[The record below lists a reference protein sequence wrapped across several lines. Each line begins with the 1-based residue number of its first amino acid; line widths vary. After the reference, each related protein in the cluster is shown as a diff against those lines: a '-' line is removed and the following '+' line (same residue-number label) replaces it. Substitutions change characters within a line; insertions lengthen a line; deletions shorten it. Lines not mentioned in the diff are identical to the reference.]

1 MALTGL
7 QIQKLLPQ
15 TNCKECGSNTCMAFA
30 MKLASKKA
38 NLSECPYASEE
49 AKQILGAASEPPV
62 KGVKIGKISVGEET
76 VFYRHEKTFVNKP
89 VIAVNINDND
99 ADALEIAKKIKEYKL
114 ERVGEILTV
123 GAVAVTQK
131 SSDADSYAAF
141 AKKIYDETDLPLI
154 LRGSDETVEKAAK
167 AVVGSASVISGV
179 TAANA
184 DKMSE
189 IAKENGHV
197 LAVKAEDLDGIH
209 ELTAKLK
216 QDGFNNLIMEF
227 KTYSLAEAF
236 QTNSIARKA
245 ALKNNE
251 KALGYASLKFID
263 TGDDKQDMI
272 FAVNEIV
279 KFGGIIVMPSFDAA
293 QLATLMTLR
302 QNIYTDPQKPI
313 QVEPKLYTI
322 GEPDRNSP
330 IFVTTNFS
338 LTYFLVSGEI
348 ENSGINAWLVIPECE
363 GMSVLT
369 AWAAG
374 KFSGAKIAAFIKEIR
389 LADMV
394 DTREIV
400 IPGYVAQISGELEEE
415 LPGYKIIVGPGE
427 SADIESFV
435 KAVLVK

>member
-38 NLSECPYASEE
+38 NLSECPYASDE
-49 AKQILGAASEPPV
+49 AKQVLGAASEPPV
-62 KGVKIGKISVGEET
+62 KGVKIGKVSLGEET
-76 VFYRHEKTFVNKP
+76 VFYRHEKTFVNQT
-89 VIAVNINDND
+89 VIAVNVRDHD
-99 ADALEIAKKIKEYKL
+99 DDALIQKIKDYKL
-114 ERVGEILTV
+114 ERVGEILKI
-123 GAVAVTQK
+123 GAVAVTQENGN
-131 SSDADSYAAF
+131 SVSYPAF
-141 AKKIYDETDLPLI
+141 CGKVQKETGLPIIIRAKDDE
-154 LRGSDETVEKAAK
+154 SAEAAAK
-167 AVVGSASVISGV
+167 AVAGSASIISGV
-179 TAANA
+179 TLANA
-184 DKMSE
+184 DKMRE
-189 IAKENGHV
+189 IAKENGHII
-197 LAVKAEDLDGIH
+197 AVSAENADGIF
-209 ELTAKLK
+209 ELTTKLK
-216 QDGFNNLIMEF
+216 KDGFNDLIIEF

-236 QTNSIARKA
+236 QINSIARKA

-251 KALGYASLKFID
+251 KALGYATLKFID
-263 TGDDKQDMI
+263 TGNDNENI
-272 FAVNEIV
+272 VAAVNEIV
-279 KFGGIIVMPSFDAA
+279 KFGGIVVLPTFDAA

-322 GEPDRNSP
+322 GEPDRKSP

-348 ENSGINAWLVIPECE
+348 ENSGINAWLIIPECE

-374 KFSGAKIAAFIKEIR
+374 KFSGAKIAAFIKEIG

-400 IPGYVAQISGELEEE
+400 IPGYVAQISGELEES
-415 LPGYKIIVGPGE
+415 LPGWKVLVGPQE
-427 SADIESFV
+427 ASDIETYV
-435 KAVLVK
+435 NAVIKTS